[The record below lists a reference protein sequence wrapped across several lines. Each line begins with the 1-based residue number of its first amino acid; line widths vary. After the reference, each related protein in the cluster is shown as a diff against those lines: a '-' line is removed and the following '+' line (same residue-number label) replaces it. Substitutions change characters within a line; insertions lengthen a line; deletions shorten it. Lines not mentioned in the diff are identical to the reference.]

1 MEGRLYLV
9 AMPGTRGPLERTW
22 EGLRE
27 EGVQVV
33 VCLAEP
39 EEIRAKSPAYA
50 AALEAQAVPCPVESF
65 PVADFG
71 VPDDRE
77 AFWALACRVGKR
89 LTGGERV
96 VIHCGA
102 GIGRTGT
109 LGGVRAPRPGRAAR
123 EGRAG
128 GIGRRVP
135 SGDRRAARARV
146 VVRGAPARPV
156 VGHVGQFDHRCPRA
170 RRWRRAE
177 AP

>member
-1 MEGRLYLV
+1 VLRPVRLPEGVEGRLYLV
-9 AMPGTRGPLERTW
+9 AMPGARGPLERTW
-22 EGLRE
+22 EGLRK
-27 EGVQVV
+27 EGVHVV

-96 VIHCGA
+96 AIHCGA
-102 GIGRTGT
+102 GIGRTGM
-109 LGGVRAPRPGRAAR
+109 LGACVLLALGQPPAKAEQAVSAAGSHPETAAQRALVSWCAGRPASPL
-123 EGRAG
+123 
-128 GIGRRVP
+128 I
-135 SGDRRAARARV
+135 
-146 VVRGAPARPV
+146 
-156 VGHVGQFDHRCPRA
+156 
-170 RRWRRAE
+170 
-177 AP
+177 

>member
-1 MEGRLYLV
+1 MLRPVRLPEGVAGRLFLI

-22 EGLRE
+22 EALRRE
-27 EGVQVV
+27 EVQVI

-39 EEIRAKSPAYA
+39 EEIRAKSATYA

-77 AFWALACRVGKR
+77 AFWALASSVGRR

-96 VIHCGA
+96 LIHCGA

-109 LGGVRAPRPGRAAR
+109 LAMCVLLALGEPPPKAEQAVSAAGSHPETAAQRALVSWCAAR
-123 EGRAG
+123 
-128 GIGRRVP
+128 P
-135 SGDRRAARARV
+135 HAR
-146 VVRGAPARPV
+146 
-156 VGHVGQFDHRCPRA
+156 
-170 RRWRRAE
+170 
-177 AP
+177 

>member
-1 MEGRLYLV
+1 MLRSVRLPDGVEGRLYLV

-77 AFWALACRVGKR
+77 AFWALACRVGER
-89 LTGGERV
+89 LTGGDRV

-109 LGGVRAPRPGRAAR
+109 LGACVLLALGQPPAKAEQAVSAAGSHPETAGQRALVSWCAGR
-123 EGRAG
+123 
-128 GIGRRVP
+128 
-135 SGDRRAARARV
+135 
-146 VVRGAPARPV
+146 
-156 VGHVGQFDHRCPRA
+156 PRA
-170 RRWRRAE
+170 R
-177 AP
+177 